1 MPSWGIRRLAEL
13 QEDYSTREKND
24 CYSNYSETSG
34 KGYTRVPPTRVWSVC
49 PGGGRPHVLT
59 MDGVS
64 PAG

>member
-1 MPSWGIRRLAEL
+1 MPSWRIRCLAEL
-13 QEDYSTREKND
+13 QDYSMREND

-34 KGYTRVPPTRVWSVC
+34 KGYTRVWSVC